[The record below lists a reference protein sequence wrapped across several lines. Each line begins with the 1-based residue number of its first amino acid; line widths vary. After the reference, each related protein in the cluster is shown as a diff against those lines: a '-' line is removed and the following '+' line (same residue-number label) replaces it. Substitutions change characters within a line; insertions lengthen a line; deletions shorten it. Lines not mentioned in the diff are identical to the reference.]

1 VPIPASTPLGQPS
14 SVLGVA
20 HPLYTRWRP
29 IWTKL
34 LDVYEGAGGFL
45 DENKPY
51 LIAHPREWL
60 DHSVPVYGANGELL
74 RFEPNENPH
83 NPSAKLKERRKLAR
97 YENIAA
103 TLIDQLNG
111 ALFRVKPDR
120 VFADEGQSPVLRP
133 IQQFWQDADGNN
145 TSWDDM
151 LMEAWSP
158 CAAFGHMWG
167 YVDVLPTD
175 SRRAVVKWY
184 TPIDVVD
191 WLVNEQGALTAVK
204 FLEAVPRETFAKL
217 SNTQAVD
224 IRIREVT
231 ATNWR
236 LLNRSGKVISEGEH
250 DFGVV
255 PAFVL
260 YAKRRA
266 LTPFIGRS
274 ILGDPQLFIDLY
286 NLISETR
293 ELLRKQTFSILNV
306 PIGDMPGGVQKEQ
319 ELIGQQS
326 GTGNIMFTT
335 NPAQMLSPDN
345 SNVTSYHEHIDR
357 LTRLIYRLSIL
368 PWEGDGRASES
379 GDSRR
384 IKREDLNQQ
393 LASFADELQ
402 RVDNFVTKLVYR
414 AYYGDA
420 ADTWQAN
427 DALTIRWPQSFETTP
442 LEQLT
447 KQFSEALLLD
457 LGPTASAEIRSR
469 AARAVLPDL
478 NAEKLKEI
486 DTEIAETPTES
497 PTARRQA
504 GFDALTQRLETMQEE
519 SDDDTPDEE
528 EMTPQGNG
536 NA

>member
-1 VPIPASTPLGQPS
+1 MWI
-14 SVLGVA
+14 
-20 HPLYTRWRP
+20 
-29 IWTKL
+29 KL

-45 DENKPY
+45 DESKPY

-60 DHSVPVYGANGELL
+60 DHSTPVYGPNNELL
-74 RFEPNENPH
+74 RYEPNPSPR

-103 TLIDQLNG
+103 TLIDQLSG
-111 ALFRVKPDR
+111 ALFRVKADR
-120 VFADEGQSPVLRP
+120 SFEDEGASPVMRP
-133 IQQFWQDADGNN
+133 IQQFWEDSDGNG
-145 TSWDDM
+145 TSWNDS

-167 YVDVLPTD
+167 YVDVLPD
-175 SRRAVVKWY
+175 DPRRAIVKWY
-184 TPIDVVD
+184 TPVDVVD

-217 SNTQAVD
+217 SNTQSVD

-231 ATNWR
+231 ADGWR
-236 LLNRSGKVISEGEH
+236 LLNRAGKVITEGEH
-250 DFGVV
+250 DFGRV

-274 ILGDPQLFIDLY
+274 VLGDPQLFIDLY
-286 NLISETR
+286 NLVSETR

-306 PIGDMPGGVQKEQ
+306 PVGDTPGGVQREQ

-326 GTGNIMFTT
+326 GTGNILFTT
-335 NPAQMLSPDN
+335 NSAQMLSPDN

-357 LTRLIYRLSIL
+357 LTRLIYRLSVL
-368 PWEGDGRASES
+368 PWEGDSRSNES
-379 GDSRR
+379 GESRR

-393 LASFADELQ
+393 LSSFADELQ
-402 RVDNFVTKLVYR
+402 RVDEFVTSLVYR

-420 ADTWQAN
+420 AETWQEQ
-427 DALTIRWPQSFETTP
+427 DALTIRWPQSFEVTP

-447 KQFSEALLLD
+447 KQFSEALTLE
-457 LGPTASAEIRSR
+457 LGPTASSEIRKR
-469 AARAVLPDL
+469 AARAVLTDL
-478 NAEKLKEI
+478 NDETLATVDAEIES
-486 DTEIAETPTES
+486 TPTES
-497 PTARRQA
+497 ATARRQA
-504 GFDALTQRLETMQEE
+504 GVDALTQRLTTLEQEE
-519 SDDDTPDEE
+519 ANENEENPEE
-528 EMTPQGNG
+528 EVSGSTNG

>member
-1 VPIPASTPLGQPS
+1 
-14 SVLGVA
+14 VLGVA
-20 HPLYTRWRP
+20 HPLYTRWRSV
-29 IWTKL
+29 WVKL

-45 DENKPY
+45 DESKPY

-60 DHSVPVYGANGELL
+60 DHSTPVYGTNGELL
-74 RFEPNENPH
+74 RYEPNANPRS
-83 NPSAKLKERRKLAR
+83 PSAKLKERRKLAR

-103 TLIDQLNG
+103 TLIDQLSG

-120 VFADEGQSPVLRP
+120 SFADEGASPVLRP
-133 IQQFWQDADGNN
+133 IQQFWQDSDGNGTAWN
-145 TSWDDM
+145 DS

-167 YVDVLPTD
+167 YVDVLPD
-175 SRRAVVKWY
+175 DPRRAIVKWY
-184 TPIDVVD
+184 TPVDVVD
-191 WLVNEQGALTAVK
+191 WLVNDQGALTAVK

-217 SNTQAVD
+217 SNTQSVD
-224 IRIREVT
+224 IRVREVT
-231 ATNWR
+231 ADGWR
-236 LLNRSGKVISEGEH
+236 LLNRAGKVISEGSH
-250 DFGVV
+250 DFGKV

-274 ILGDPQLFIDLY
+274 VLGDPQLFIDLY

-306 PIGDMPGGVQKEQ
+306 PIGDAPGGVQREQ

-326 GTGNIMFTT
+326 GTGNILFTT
-335 NPAQMLSPDN
+335 NSAQMLSPDN

-368 PWEGDGRASES
+368 PWEGDGRATES

-402 RVDNFVTKLVYR
+402 RVDEFVTSLVYR
-414 AYYGDA
+414 AYYGEA
-420 ADTWQAN
+420 AATWEER
-427 DALTIRWPQSFETTP
+427 DALTIRWPQSFEVTP

-447 KQFSEALLLD
+447 KQFSEALMLD
-457 LGPTASAEIRSR
+457 LGPTASGEIRRR

-478 NAEKLKEI
+478 NQETLASIDEEI
-486 DTEIAETPTES
+486 DNAPTES
-497 PTARRQA
+497 ADTRRQKA
-504 GFDALTQRLETMQEE
+504 MDALTARMQTSMEMSDIEQEAAREAE
-519 SDDDTPDEE
+519 SVDVEDTE
-528 EMTPQGNG
+528 QVNG
-536 NA
+536 RNA